1 MVYLVGERVKWGIN
15 VVLIGCNSD
24 IKMIKIAGLIGET
37 VKWGER
43 GVFSKKIEVKP
54 VLFGKDTL
62 SKKEQRQKS
71 KTQKTVKSKWRL
83 NVSR

>member
-37 VKWGER
+37 VKMGEK
-43 GVFSKKIEVKP
+43 GVYFSKKIEVKP
-54 VLFGKDTL
+54 VLFGKDTF
-62 SKKEQRQKS
+62 SKKEKRQK
-71 KTQKTVKSKWRL
+71 VKKRKS
-83 NVSR
+83 